1 MELIVLGATG
11 ATGRLLVE
19 QAIARGHDVV
29 AYVRRPEVL
38 SERPGLRV
46 VGGQLTDA
54 PALRSALTGA
64 DAVLCAIGP
73 TRARDLFGTDLL
85 QRTLPVVADTM
96 SAAGVRRLVLLSAFG
111 VGATRATASRLAKVV
126 FSTVAR
132 SIQRDKQLAEARLA
146 GADLDV
152 TTVYAVA
159 LSDAAPS
166 DTAVVRDVAAVSH
179 VRGFPRVPR
188 ANVARAMLDAVED
201 AGTVGRGLI
210 VSSAGT
216 VTAEH

>member
-1 MELIVLGATG
+1 MKLIVLGATG
-11 ATGRLLVE
+11 ATGRLVVE
-19 QAIARGHDVV
+19 QAVARGHEVV
-29 AYVRRPEVL
+29 AYVRRPEAL

-54 PALRSALTGA
+54 AALRTALTGA

-73 TRARDLFGTDLL
+73 TRAKDLFGTDLL
-85 QRTLPVVADTM
+85 QRTLPVLADAM

-111 VGATRATASRLAKVV
+111 VGATRATASPLAKAF

-146 GADLDV
+146 GADLDL
-152 TTVYAVA
+152 TTVYAVG
-159 LSDAAPS
+159 LTNSAPS
-166 DTAVVRDVAAVSH
+166 ADAVVRDVATVSR
-179 VRGFPRVPR
+179 VSGFPRISR
-188 ANVARAMLDAVED
+188 ADVARAMLDAVADD
-201 AGTVGRGLI
+201 ATVGKGLL

-216 VTAEH
+216 VMPT